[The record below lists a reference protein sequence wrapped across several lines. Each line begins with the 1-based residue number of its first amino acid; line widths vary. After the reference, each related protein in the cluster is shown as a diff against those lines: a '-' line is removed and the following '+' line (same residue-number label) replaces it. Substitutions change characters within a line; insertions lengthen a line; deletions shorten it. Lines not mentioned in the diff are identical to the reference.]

1 MVLAMTVYIV
11 RHAWAEDR
19 DDAVYPNDDLRP
31 LARKGR
37 KRFRRLARRLAKR
50 GVDVAQ
56 IATSPLV
63 RCRQTAEILAEYSPS
78 EPPITELDALRP
90 GSQLDPLLEWT
101 RQQEGRDVAWVG
113 HAPDVDQLAA
123 ALVGDHSAAIRFDKG
138 AVAAIDFDGP
148 PAAGQGA
155 LRWLAVAELLKC

>member
-1 MVLAMTVYIV
+1 MTIYIV

-19 DDAVYPNDDLRP
+19 DESVYPNDDLRP

-50 GVDVAQ
+50 GFDVGH

-63 RCRQTAEILAEYSPS
+63 RCRQTADILAEYAAS
-78 EPPITELDALRP
+78 EPLIAELDALRP
-90 GSQLDPLLEWT
+90 GSQLEPLLEWT
-101 RQQEGRDVAWVG
+101 GKQDGQDVAWVG
-113 HAPDVDQLAA
+113 HAPDVEQLAA
-123 ALVGDHSAAIRFDKG
+123 VLIGGAQAMIGFDKG
-138 AVAAIDFDGP
+138 AVAAIAFEGP
-148 PAAGQGA
+148 PVTGKGV

>member
-1 MVLAMTVYIV
+1 MRIYIV

-19 DDAVYPNDDLRP
+19 DEAVYPNDDLRP

-50 GVDVAQ
+50 GFNAAQ

-63 RCRQTAEILAEYSPS
+63 RCRQTADILADYTAS
-78 EPPITELDALRP
+78 EPLIIEVDALRP
-90 GSQLDPLLEWT
+90 GSQLEPLLEWT
-101 RQQEGRDVAWVG
+101 RKQEGQDVAWVG
-113 HAPDVDQLAA
+113 HAPDVDRLTA
-123 ALVGDHSAAIRFDKG
+123 ALIGGDHAAIEFEKG
-138 AVAAIDFDGP
+138 AVAAIEFADS
-148 PAAGQGA
+148 PAAGQGV

>member
-1 MVLAMTVYIV
+1 MTIYVV

-19 DDAVYPNDDLRP
+19 DETVYPNDDLRP

-37 KRFRRLARRLAKR
+37 KRFRRLARRLTKR
-50 GVDVAQ
+50 GFDVAH

-63 RCRQTAEILAEYSPS
+63 RCRQTADILAEYAPS
-78 EPPITELDALRP
+78 EPLIAELDALRP
-90 GSQLDPLLEWT
+90 DSKLDALIDWT
-101 RQQEGRDVAWVG
+101 RKQEGHDVAWVG
-113 HAPDVDQLAA
+113 HAPDVDRLAA
-123 ALVGDHSAAIRFDKG
+123 ALIGNEHAAIHFDKG

>member
-1 MVLAMTVYIV
+1 MTVYVV

-19 DDAVYPNDDLRP
+19 DEAVYPNDDVRP

-37 KRFRRLARRLAKR
+37 KRFRRFARRLCRR
-50 GVDVAQ
+50 GLNVAH

-63 RCRQTAEILAEYSPS
+63 RCRQTADILAEYAAS
-78 EPPITELDALRP
+78 EPLITELDALRP
-90 GSQLDPLLEWT
+90 GSQLQPLLDWT

-113 HAPDVDQLAA
+113 HAPDVDELTA
-123 ALVGDHSAAIRFDKG
+123 ALVGDARIRFDKG

-148 PAAGQGA
+148 PVAGQGT
-155 LRWLAVAELLKC
+155 LCWLAVAELLKC

>member
-1 MVLAMTVYIV
+1 MTIYVV

-19 DDAVYPNDDLRP
+19 DEAVYPNDDLRP

-37 KRFRRLARRLAKR
+37 KRFRRMARRLAKR
-50 GVDVAQ
+50 GFDVAHV
-56 IATSPLV
+56 ATSPLV
-63 RCRQTAEILAEYSPS
+63 RCRQTADILAEYAPS
-78 EPPITELDALRP
+78 EPLIIEVDALRP
-90 GSQLDPLLEWT
+90 GSQLEPLLEWT
-101 RQQEGRDVAWVG
+101 RKQEGQDVAWVG

-123 ALVGDHSAAIRFDKG
+123 ALIGEPHATIQFDKG

-148 PAAGQGA
+148 PAAGHGS